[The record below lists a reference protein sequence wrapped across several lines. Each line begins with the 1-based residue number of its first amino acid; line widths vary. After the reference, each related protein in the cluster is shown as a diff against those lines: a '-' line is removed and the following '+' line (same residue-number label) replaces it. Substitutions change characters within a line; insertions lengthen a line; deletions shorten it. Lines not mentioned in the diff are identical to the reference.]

1 MQPATTK
8 IAAAFDCEQHKTDE
22 QSTLV
27 SRTAQWHRGLQPAQL
42 PAPLASISRVLRDIS
57 SEPPRIGRHRPSN
70 AFDARSTDL
79 LGQKSLSRRSGENPG
94 VADEDKSEDRR
105 STVYT
110 TMPRTAEDLAMQ
122 QDDKAMAMHP
132 VTSRRPRAD
141 TPFSLMPSGNGAWQ
155 EEADSK
161 ALPAASGVSEMRGRS
176 NAMYVKGTAEVSPV
190 QTQG

>member
-1 MQPATTK
+1 MQLVTTK
-8 IAAAFDCEQHKTDE
+8 IATAFDCEEHETDE

-70 AFDARSTDL
+70 AFDARSRDL
-79 LGQKSLSRRSGENPG
+79 LGQKSLSQRSGENPR
-94 VADEDKSEDRR
+94 VADEDSR
-105 STVYT
+105 STFYT
-110 TMPRTAEDLAMQ
+110 TMPRTAGDLAMQ
-122 QDDKAMAMHP
+122 RDDKAMARHP
-132 VTSRRPRAD
+132 VTSLRRRAD

-161 ALPAASGVSEMRGRS
+161 ALPATSGVSEMRGRS
-176 NAMYVKGTAEVSPV
+176 NAMYVKGTAKVSPFK
-190 QTQG
+190 TQG